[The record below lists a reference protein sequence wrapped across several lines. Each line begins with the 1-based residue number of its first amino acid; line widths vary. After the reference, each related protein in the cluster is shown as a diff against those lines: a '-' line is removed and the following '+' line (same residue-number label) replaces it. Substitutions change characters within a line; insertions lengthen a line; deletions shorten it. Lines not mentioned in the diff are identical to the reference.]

1 MTWTEALQTLP
12 LIAIL
17 RGLKPDEAVDI
28 GEALVAAGFS
38 CLEVPLNSPSP
49 LDSIARLRAALADRA
64 IVGAGTVLTP
74 EQVAAVADA
83 GGQVV
88 VSPNTD
94 PAVIRATKAAG
105 LLSLPGFF
113 TATEA
118 FAALAAGADGLKLF
132 PADAAG
138 PAVVKA
144 LKAVL
149 PAASDVFAVGGIE
162 PSSLAPYRAAGAAGF
177 GVGSSLYAPGRS
189 AADVHDRARAFA
201 LAWAAA
207 AGSTA

>member
-1 MTWTEALQTLP
+1 MTWAEALISLP

-17 RGLKPDEAVDI
+17 RGLKPEEAVEI
-28 GEALVAAGFS
+28 GEALVSAGFR

-49 LDSIARLRAALADRA
+49 LDSIARLRAALGDRA

-74 EQVAAVADA
+74 DQIAEVAGA
-83 GGQVV
+83 GGQIV

-105 LLSLPGFF
+105 LISLPGFF
-113 TATEA
+113 TASEA

-132 PADAAG
+132 PAEAG
-138 PAVVKA
+138 GPLVVKA

-149 PAASDVFAVGGIE
+149 PPGCGVFAVGGIE
-162 PSSLAPYRAAGAAGF
+162 PSTMGVYRAAGAAGF
-177 GVGSSLYAPGRS
+177 GIGSSLYAPGRT
-189 AADVHDRARAFA
+189 AGEVHTRARAFVEA
-201 LAWAAA
+201 WTNLA
-207 AGSTA
+207 GG

>member
-1 MTWTEALQTLP
+1 MTWTEVLQTLP

-17 RGLKPDEAVDI
+17 RGLKPEEAVDI
-28 GEALVAAGFS
+28 GEALVSAGFR
-38 CLEVPLNSPSP
+38 CLEAPLNSPSP
-49 LDSIARLRAALADRA
+49 LDSIARLRAALGDRA

-74 EQVAAVADA
+74 DQVAGVAEA

-105 LLSLPGFF
+105 LISLPGFF
-113 TATEA
+113 TASEA

-132 PADAAG
+132 PAEAG
-138 PAVVKA
+138 GPPAVKA

-149 PAASDVFAVGGIE
+149 PAGCDVFAVGGIE
-162 PSSLAPYRAAGAAGF
+162 PSSMAAYRAAGAAGF
-177 GVGSSLYAPGRS
+177 GIGSSLYAPGRTP
-189 AADVHDRARAFA
+189 DEVHTRAKAFVE
-201 LAWAAA
+201 AWAAV
-207 AGSTA
+207 AGE

>member
-162 PSSLAPYRAAGAAGF
+162 PSSLAPYRAAGA
-177 GVGSSLYAPGRS
+177 GS
-189 AADVHDRARAFA
+189 VAR
-201 LAWAAA
+201 W
-207 AGSTA
+207 S